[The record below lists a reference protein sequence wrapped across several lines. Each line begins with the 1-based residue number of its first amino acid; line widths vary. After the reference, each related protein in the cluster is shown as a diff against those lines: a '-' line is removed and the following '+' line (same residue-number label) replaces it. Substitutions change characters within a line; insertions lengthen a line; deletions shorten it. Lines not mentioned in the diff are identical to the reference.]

1 MKGLLA
7 GAGRADISAPPGTP
21 QGGWGAQL
29 HQRGTGTDLPL
40 VVTAL
45 VLSDGEETTVA
56 IADVDIIDL
65 SPEMEAKAV
74 AKAAEM
80 TSIPA
85 SHIRISHSHTHSG
98 PNTFRLSSI
107 SDGLPMALE
116 YIEILPGRI
125 AAAIWQAWR
134 DLRPVRYAAGI
145 GSCDINVNRRYRTP
159 DGQVVV
165 GCNPAGTVDH
175 AVRVIRFDDLSGRT
189 LATIVHYACHP
200 TIVGWQNDRYTP
212 DYPGM
217 TRRVVEEQLGGAC
230 IFLQGATGNLGPREG
245 FTGDLKAYHRLGR
258 ILGLNASAVALNLEP
273 SPRKYR
279 FAGIQ
284 ESGAKIALYEL
295 EEVETP
301 APVLRVVSRNIALP
315 VRKMGDPVQLEAAA
329 AVIRERL
336 NQVRNTEPEAD
347 VRLATAMATQ
357 AQMRVNLAR
366 LTFGKT
372 HLQRR
377 LMGIRIGSAALISTQ
392 GEPFIEI
399 SQAIEK
405 ASRFPFTLFSGYS
418 HGGEAYIP
426 TPEAYQEGGYEADTT
441 VFAPEAA
448 ATLIAQSI
456 TMLRELEG
464 AG

>member
-1 MKGLLA
+1 MRGLCA
-7 GAGRADISAPPGTP
+7 GTGRADISAPPGTP

-40 VVTAL
+40 VVSAL
-45 VLSDGEETTVA
+45 VLSDGEETAVA
-56 IADVDIIDL
+56 IADVDIIHL
-65 SPEMEAKAV
+65 TPEVEAKAV
-74 AKAAEM
+74 AKAVEL

-98 PNTFRLSSI
+98 PNTFRLSTI
-107 SDGLPMALE
+107 SEGLPMALE
-116 YIEILPGRI
+116 YIETLPSRI
-125 AAAIWQAWR
+125 AAAIWQASR
-134 DLRPVRYAAGI
+134 HLRPVRYAAGI

-165 GCNPAGTVDH
+165 GCNPTGTVDR
-175 AVRVIRFDDLSGRT
+175 AVRVVRFDDSSGRT
-189 LATIVHYACHP
+189 VATIIHYACHP
-200 TIVGWQNDRYTP
+200 TTMGWQNDRYTP

-217 TRRVVEEQLGGAC
+217 ARRVVEEQLGGTC

-245 FTGDLKAYHRLGR
+245 FTGDLEVYRRLGR
-258 ILGLNASAVALNLEP
+258 ILGLNASAVALNLES

-284 ESGAKIALYEL
+284 ESGAKIALYEA

-301 APVLRVVSRNIALP
+301 APVLRVISRKIALP
-315 VRKMGDPVQLEAAA
+315 VRETGDPAQMEAAA
-329 AVIRERL
+329 AAMRERL
-336 NQVRNTEPEAD
+336 NQARDAGSEAD
-347 VRLATAMATQ
+347 LRLATALATQ
-357 AQMRVNLAR
+357 AQMRANLAKM
-366 LTFGKT
+366 TSGKA
-372 HLQRR
+372 HLERR
-377 LMGIRIGSAALISTQ
+377 LMGIRIGAVALISTQ

-405 ASRFPFTLFSGYS
+405 ASPFPFTLFSGYS
-418 HGGEAYIP
+418 HGGDAYIP
-426 TPEAYQEGGYEADTT
+426 TPEAYEEGGYEVGTT

-448 ATLIAQSI
+448 GILIAQSI

-464 AG
+464 E